1 MACRSCAQA
10 PTFTVRARGRRRRL
24 TCAVSQP
31 ALQAVFR
38 RPSSGGRVRSST
50 PYGDRIDAVSGAIV
64 TRYGAWCSPL
74 PLAVSLLASC
84 LAPFFPRVLPTHTPA
99 KACCKKQAR
108 AGGGVLAAPAS
119 HQTQRSRRA
128 PSSTGQLERPMMRPQ
143 SAPAWKPPA
152 ERRHRAFAAPP
163 GGRASLQ
170 EHLNI
175 WGTSVSKYYP
185 TSILCH
191 GRPSTAATCTAVPH
205 SSHASAILWRV
216 VLTACHAVQAPRS
229 CRSPPA
235 RASAPRTDDVRAS
248 PTHDYSRLN

>member
-1 MACRSCAQA
+1 M
-10 PTFTVRARGRRRRL
+10 
-24 TCAVSQP
+24 
-31 ALQAVFR
+31 
-38 RPSSGGRVRSST
+38 
-50 PYGDRIDAVSGAIV
+50 I
-64 TRYGAWCSPL
+64 
-74 PLAVSLLASC
+74 LLASC

-119 HQTQRSRRA
+119 TRLNAAAARRLNRPARAAYDAATVGACVEASSGAETPRLCCATWRPRVAAGA
-128 PSSTGQLERPMMRPQ
+128 PQHLGHVCLEIL
-143 SAPAWKPPA
+143 S
-152 ERRHRAFAAPP
+152 H
-163 GGRASLQ
+163 
-170 EHLNI
+170 
-175 WGTSVSKYYP
+175 
-185 TSILCH
+185 LCH